1 MWWAALLNNLVALLG
16 TAGGGAG
23 AGAYESI
30 ATANGDGSSGLIT
43 FSSIPS
49 DFKHLQLRFIGKDTY
64 SGGAGPS
71 NMQIRMNS
79 DSTEANYYYHYLR
92 GNGSTASASAGNSPS
107 FLASVSTS
115 SDNADIF
122 GVGVIDILDYGNTS
136 KNKVIRALSGG
147 DANGSGLIVLY
158 SGSRNLTDAITS
170 ITIFPTGAGDF
181 REHSSFALY
190 GVK

>member
-1 MWWAALLNNLVALLG
+1 MFPILG
-16 TAGGGAG
+16 IMASQISGHLSTP
-23 AGAYESI
+23 AYESI

-136 KNKVIRALSGG
+136 KNTTTRILGG
-147 DANGSGLIVLY
+147 LDYNGSGVVQLVSILWNNTAAVNSVTLY
-158 SGSRNLTDAITS
+158 NA
-170 ITIFPTGAGDF
+170 TGWTT
-181 REHSSFALY
+181 ETQFALY
-190 GVK
+190 GIKG

>member
-1 MWWAALLNNLVALLG
+1 MLNVISG
-16 TAGGGAG
+16 IFSEGAPPVSPTS
-23 AGAYESI
+23 YESI
-30 ATANGDGSSGLIT
+30 ATANGNGSSGLIT

-49 DFKHLQLRFIGKDTY
+49 TFKHLQLRFIGKDTY

-122 GVGVIDILDYGNTS
+122 GVGVIDILDYANTL
-136 KNKVIRALSGG
+136 KNTTTRILGG
-147 DANGSGLIVLY
+147 LDYNGSGVVQLVSILWNNTAAVNSVTLY
-158 SGSRNLTDAITS
+158 NA
-170 ITIFPTGAGDF
+170 TGWTT
-181 REHSSFALY
+181 ETQFALY
-190 GVK
+190 GIKG